1 MLLAILKA
9 TLFLP
14 WCLALPVPPAAD
26 LKGWDFVKDYFQRF
40 FMTKKES
47 SPLTQGEQIRFLQQ
61 FFRLNVTGLL
71 DKQTLAVLR
80 QPRCGVPDAAYYSVS
95 PERLKWDE
103 DTLTYRIINYP
114 YGLKTSTVKDIMRA
128 AVSIW
133 SSVTPLVFEQVD
145 DRDAD
150 IKISFWALAHG
161 DGLPFDGRGGVL
173 GHAFLPHSETPGV
186 VHFDKDEHWSTSHR
200 GINLFLVATHEL
212 GHALGLYHSGNPNSI
227 MYPTYEYKDPRT
239 FHLSLEDIRRIQHLY
254 GLCLWEGRGSGQEI
268 VLGIYSFFSFCPFR
282 EKRSMIF

>member
-9 TLFLP
+9 TFFLP
-14 WCLALPVPPAAD
+14 WCLTLPVPPAAD

-150 IKISFWALAHG
+150 IKISFWAL
-161 DGLPFDGRGGVL
+161 
-173 GHAFLPHSETPGV
+173 
-186 VHFDKDEHWSTSHR
+186 

-254 GLCLWEGRGSGQEI
+254 GRKEA
-268 VLGIYSFFSFCPFR
+268 
-282 EKRSMIF
+282 

>member
-1 MLLAILKA
+1 MLLAVLKF

-14 WCLALPVPPAAD
+14 WCLALPVPPTTD
-26 LKGWDFVKDYFQRF
+26 LKGWDFFKDYFHRF

-47 SPLTQGEQIRFLQQ
+47 PLLTRGEQIRFLQQ
-61 FFRLNVTGLL
+61 FFGLNVTGLL
-71 DKQTLAVLR
+71 DKQTLAVLH
-80 QPRCGVPDAAYYSVS
+80 QPRCGVPDVAYYSVS
-95 PERLKWDE
+95 PERPKWNE
-103 DTLTYRIINYP
+103 HTLTYRIINYP

-133 SSVTPLVFEQVD
+133 SSVTPLVFEQVEHQ
-145 DRDAD
+145 DAD
-150 IKISFWALAHG
+150 IKISFWTLAHG
-161 DGLPFDGRGGVL
+161 DGLPFDGPGGVL
-173 GHAFLPHSETPGV
+173 GHAFFPHSETPGV
-186 VHFDKDEHWSTSHR
+186 VHFDKDEHWSTSYR

-212 GHALGLYHSGNPNSI
+212 GHTLGLYHSGNPNSI

-268 VLGIYSFFSFCPFR
+268 ALGIYSFFPTILTGR
-282 EKRSMIF
+282 KRT